1 MKSGLTLVRF
11 SRHHAFGAA
20 DSERGRRAPCDMAG
34 LTRAELHELYY
45 YMRLTRSL
53 EERLEYLFRQG
64 RIAGGL
70 YRSLGQEGESVGAAY
85 ALEDG
90 DYLSPA
96 IRNLG
101 AMLVRRVTPRQIF
114 CQYMGRSCAPSRGKD
129 NTTHFHDH
137 DIGFIGPVSPLG
149 TMVCVMDGVALAF
162 KRRGKDRV
170 GLAFLGDGGSRTGA
184 AHEGISFAAARGL
197 PLIVVVENNGWAFG
211 TRTSEETALEELAAM
226 ADGYGVPGVRV
237 DGNDVL
243 AVYEATLGAVRRAR
257 AGDGMTLI
265 EVVTYRMKGHAQHDS
280 QSYVP
285 GEELAKWRE
294 RDPIDRYV
302 DWLATA
308 GHATAEKLSAIDDG
322 IRAELD
328 EAMEEAL
335 ASPDP
340 DAKESL
346 AGVYAGASE
355 PVPWYRRL

>member
-1 MKSGLTLVRF
+1 
-11 SRHHAFGAA
+11 
-20 DSERGRRAPCDMAG
+20 MAG
-34 LTRAELHELYY
+34 LTRAEFHELYY

-101 AMLVRRVTPRQIF
+101 AMLVRGVTPLQMF
-114 CQYMGRSCAPSRGKD
+114 CQYMGRSCAPSKGKD

-162 KRRGKDRV
+162 QRQGKDRV
-170 GLAFLGDGGSRTGA
+170 GLTFLGDGGSRTGA

-197 PLIVVVENNGWAFG
+197 PVIVVVENNGWAFG

-226 ADGYGVPGVRV
+226 AEGYGVAGERV

-243 AVYEATLGAVRRAR
+243 AVYEATRAAVRRAR
-257 AGDGMTLI
+257 SGSGMTLI

-285 GEELAKWRE
+285 EEELAEWRAQ
-294 RDPIDRYV
+294 DPIDRYV
-302 DWLATA
+302 EWLVSD
-308 GHATAEKLSAIDDG
+308 GHATAEDLSGIDDG
-322 IRAELD
+322 IGAELD

-335 ASPDP
+335 ASPEPDP
-340 DAKESL
+340 AESL
-346 AGVYAGASE
+346 AEVYAGAGA
-355 PVPWYRRL
+355 PAPWYRRL